1 MRQTFG
7 IGLLM
12 GRSITS
18 GTPESPPIAFGLL
31 KDVTINM
38 SHSTVEVNG
47 QWRYGIDAANTKSEV
62 SGKIGTMT
70 VFGNTLAK
78 IHGGT
83 ATAGQ
88 VIGVC
93 NEILTIPASVAYT
106 VTVAQTTTWLTDYGV
121 YDLTAGKQLKDVTA
135 GGSEPLDGHYTAALG
150 VYTFNSAQASHVMQ
164 FSYTYTNATGG
175 STLVVN
181 NSLSAIAP
189 KFELVAY
196 STINNGVIT
205 GVKIPAA
212 YFTKSDLS
220 LKVDAW
226 SEHNVEFKAV
236 QSGTGLEIITLYSAE
251 I

>member
-1 MRQTFG
+1 M
-7 IGLLM
+7 
-12 GRSITS
+12 
-18 GTPESPPIAFGLL
+18 
-31 KDVTINM
+31 
-38 SHSTVEVNG
+38 
-47 QWRYGIDAANTKSEV
+47 
-62 SGKIGTMT
+62 
-70 VFGNTLAK
+70 
-78 IHGGT
+78 
-83 ATAGQ
+83 
-88 VIGVC
+88 
-93 NEILTIPASVAYT
+93 
-106 VTVAQTTTWLTDYGV
+106 
-121 YDLTAGKQLKDVTA
+121 
-135 GGSEPLDGHYTAALG
+135 
-150 VYTFNSAQASHVMQ
+150 
-164 FSYTYTNATGG
+164 
-175 STLVVN
+175 VN